1 MNKVVGFV
9 TLLCILILLVSC
21 GEKTKNTSK
30 TLDDSEDTI
39 VINSAQFEFEI
50 PQIAFLMSVDY
61 SDVRDTEPLVEYVFY
76 DKNGDVFFTDDSEIA
91 SMTYAQILE
100 KYQDGSF
107 SDKLTKV
114 KTIDDPEALQKCIN
128 DLQAVLNNSEYQI
141 MHPEYGPDVLSQTT
155 WWQGL
160 YYDENHELKSIIL
173 LMNDNFG
180 DHVANDTRA
189 GEIVEFLKSNCA

>member
-9 TLLCILILLVSC
+9 TLLSILIFLVSC

-30 TLDDSEDTI
+30 TLDVSEDTI

-61 SDVRDTEPLVEYVFY
+61 SDVRETGPLVEYVFY
-76 DKNGDVFFTDDSEIA
+76 DKSGDVFFTDDSEIA

-100 KYQDGSF
+100 KYQDGSI
-107 SDKLTKV
+107 SDKLIKV
-114 KTIDDPEALQKCIN
+114 KTVDDPEALKECIN

-141 MHPEYGPDVLSQTT
+141 IHPEYGPDVLSQTT

>member
-1 MNKVVGFV
+1 MKTEIKILAVICSLA
-9 TLLCILILLVSC
+9 LLSSC
-21 GEKTKNTSK
+21 GKKPQLTKDTQDNMGTESASQYAQAD
-30 TLDDSEDTI
+30 LDIPEI
-39 VINSAQFEFEI
+39 VFVK
-50 PQIAFLMSVDY
+50 SVDY

-100 KYQDGSF
+100 KYQDGSI

-114 KTIDDPEALQKCIN
+114 KTINDPEPLKKCIN

-141 MHPEYGPDVLSQTT
+141 IHPEYGPDVLSQTT